1 MNQHTAPGL
10 YGHEVVLFRTR
21 TEIVTD
27 KRLLIDGT
35 TYAFDQIETV
45 HVARLRYF
53 VPLQFARLLALGG
66 MILLGWMAFNSLRD
80 QAFLGMS
87 FFGLV
92 AAGLGSFAFL
102 SKIVIP
108 THSLRL
114 QSDGKS
120 IYFMYDNGPN
130 YLRQVE
136 QAIQR
141 AAHQRRH
148 YPPPDARRENTLL
161 Q

>member
-1 MNQHTAPGL
+1 MNQHSAPVVHN
-10 YGHEVVLFRTR
+10 HEVVLFRTR

-35 TYAFDQIETV
+35 TYTFDQIEAV

-53 VPLQFARLLALGG
+53 VPFQIARLLALGG
-66 MILLGWMAFNSLRD
+66 MILLGWLALNNLRD

-92 AAGLGSFAFL
+92 AVVLGSFTFFG
-102 SKIVIP
+102 KMIIP
-108 THSLRL
+108 THALRL

-120 IYFMYDNGPN
+120 VYFMYDNGPV
-130 YLRQVE
+130 YLREVE

-141 AAHQRRH
+141 AAIQRR
-148 YPPPDARRENTLL
+148 PR
-161 Q
+161 